1 MKNLIAC
8 NIICKADRTPSFIRL
23 VLLNQTTDKC
33 PPSSPVSQL
42 SATPW
47 IQISINFL
55 LKQTKRPGNYALCS
69 SVHKQDEATDQLEG
83 IEDQVEDLLCLNI
96 GKVSRAQSSF
106 QIRPLCIN
114 FFSKLSLTSAASCSR
129 MRYESLMEMR
139 LWIFSCRAKVSMP
152 KKATMKQVKMLA
164 KATSLLLTKLVIVH
178 TIPNMKPT
186 VA

>member
-1 MKNLIAC
+1 MMKNLIAC

-96 GKVSRAQSSF
+96 GKVSGARVF
-106 QIRPLCIN
+106 P
-114 FFSKLSLTSAASCSR
+114 FSTAG
-129 MRYESLMEMR
+129 
-139 LWIFSCRAKVSMP
+139 
-152 KKATMKQVKMLA
+152 
-164 KATSLLLTKLVIVH
+164 
-178 TIPNMKPT
+178 
-186 VA
+186 